1 MFSTRDSEDWVRL
14 CSFSERNSSLV
25 SEAPIEKWRISPN
38 RFDSFYEKGWRACPS
53 VLRVAFVL
61 LLLLA
66 ASTLFSQTK
75 LSFESRVSPNG
86 DGEAVITNRSNVPM
100 VAWVF
105 EILREPCNPIEADR
119 RIYAGYDSASEP
131 DGVALQPLASRVQDI
146 GASHC
151 NKAGTHSSNRASLKV
166 ALFADG
172 SSVGDSGW
180 LDILRRDRK
189 IRLQR
194 IGYAIQALREM
205 NDAQT
210 REQCVASVE
219 KVRGALPQAEEPQ
232 IEYSVPDPFDAVVR
246 ELTDKRSAALN
257 QQIAGLISRLQT
269 ERSRLEKQQ

>member
-1 MFSTRDSEDWVRL
+1 MFSTSDCEERL
-14 CSFSERNSSLV
+14 
-25 SEAPIEKWRISPN
+25 
-38 RFDSFYEKGWRACPS
+38 GRARS
-53 VLRVAFVL
+53 RVLCLAFFL

-75 LSFESRVSPNG
+75 LSFESRISPNG

-100 VAWVF
+100 VAWIF

-119 RIYAGYDSASEP
+119 HLYAGYDSASEP
-131 DGVALQPLASRVQDI
+131 DGTALQPLASRVQDI

-151 NKAGTHSSNRASLKV
+151 NKAGTQSSNRASLKV

-180 LDILRRDRK
+180 LDILRRDRA

-205 NDAQT
+205 NGSMT
-210 REQCVASVE
+210 REQCVASLE
-219 KVRGALPQAEEPQ
+219 KVRSALPQAEEPQ
-232 IEYSVPDPFDAVVR
+232 IEYSAPDPFDAVVR

-257 QQIAGLISRLQT
+257 DQIAGLLSRLQT
-269 ERSRLEKQQ
+269 ERSRLEKQR